1 MNSDQSVRIKGHSG
15 QIISDI
21 FEVHFP
27 DTNSVLDLTYGR
39 GTFWKWSWYDRIEH
53 LAVNDKYTLTD
64 QLPKPY
70 GDQHVNQ
77 ANVFDFTQYPVARQY
92 DVVVLDP
99 PFSAKGPPSDR
110 KRDADRYGAT
120 RDLPGAPQNIHDVT
134 ALVNGGIHNAI
145 RLATRGIIIKLQP
158 VIESGRLHNTVYD
171 AEESLRIN
179 GWEVIDFI
187 DFAPPRRPQPAGTR
201 VAHFRSKPSRFLIC
215 NKART

>member
-1 MNSDQSVRIKGHSG
+1 MNSDQSVRTKGHSG
-15 QIISDI
+15 QIVSDI
-21 FEVHFP
+21 FEIHFP
-27 DTNSVLDLTYGR
+27 DTSSVLDLTYGR
-39 GTFWKWSWYDRIEH
+39 GTFWKWAWYDRIKH
-53 LAVNDKYTLTD
+53 LAVNDKYTLTE
-64 QLPKPY
+64 LPKPY
-70 GDQHVNQ
+70 GDQHVNH
-77 ANVFDFTQYPVARQY
+77 ANAFDFTRYPVVQQY

-134 ALVNGGIHNAI
+134 SLINGGIHNAI
-145 RLATRGIIIKLQP
+145 KLATRGIIIKLQP

-179 GWEVIDFI
+179 GWRVIDFI

-215 NKART
+215 NKERT

>member
-1 MNSDQSVRIKGHSG
+1 MNSDQSVRTKGHSG

-39 GTFWKWSWYDRIEH
+39 GTFWKWPWYDRIKH
-53 LAVNDKYTLTD
+53 LAVNDKYTLTE
-64 QLPKPY
+64 LPKPY

-77 ANVFDFTQYPVARQY
+77 ANAFDFTQYPVAQQY

-134 ALVNGGIHNAI
+134 SLINGGIHSAI
-145 RLATRGIIIKLQP
+145 KLASRGIIVKLQP

-171 AEESLRIN
+171 AEESFRIN

-187 DFAPPRRPQPAGTR
+187 DFAPP
-201 VAHFRSKPSRFLIC
+201 SKPSRFLIC